1 MINPLTRKVD
11 NQQEQIGSFSSE
23 MEITKKK
30 NQMERID

>member
-11 NQQEQIGSFSSE
+11 NWQEEIGSFSSE

-30 NQMERID
+30 KRIRWKG